1 MTGFAAVNFVLV
13 ALASALAVAALM
25 VGTAYLARRVGK
37 VSIVDVTW
45 GLAFVAI
52 SWVALALGT
61 GDLARRV
68 LLAILVTIWGARL
81 AWHIGRR
88 GHGAPE
94 DPRYVAL
101 LADAPGGDIHRYA
114 VLRVFVPQGAI
125 AWFVGLPVQVSAS
138 VTGGDGTGGTGGTGS
153 LGWLG
158 VIGWLG
164 VAVWI
169 VGFAFEAVGDAQL
182 RGFKADPANRGRVM
196 DRGLWAWTRHP
207 NYFGDAMVSWGLW
220 LVAAGH
226 WPGVLTVL
234 SPVLMTVLLV
244 RVSGAKL
251 LEKAMGARPG
261 YADYISRTS
270 SFLPRPPRRR

>member
-1 MTGFAAVNFVLV
+1 
-13 ALASALAVAALM
+13 
-25 VGTAYLARRVGK
+25 
-37 VSIVDVTW
+37 
-45 GLAFVAI
+45 
-52 SWVALALGT
+52 
-61 GDLARRV
+61 
-68 LLAILVTIWGARL
+68 
-81 AWHIGRR
+81 
-88 GHGAPE
+88 
-94 DPRYVAL
+94 
-101 LADAPGGDIHRYA
+101 
-114 VLRVFVPQGAI
+114 
-125 AWFVGLPVQVSAS
+125 
-138 VTGGDGTGGTGGTGS
+138 
-153 LGWLG
+153 
-158 VIGWLG
+158 
-164 VAVWI
+164 VWI

-182 RGFKADPANRGRVM
+182 RRFKADPANRGRVM
-196 DRGLWAWTRHP
+196 DQGLWAWTRHP